1 MHTSW
6 STAEDY
12 GVQKADIAIL
22 TKKLIPLLHYIIYII
37 LLLLSERIT
46 ILLKFSD
53 VYAKPTHDILFLFFK
68 PHVWLLNWLI
78 LKLWPSGTWHR
89 VLWQTAMPQEPATF
103 SATLMMEVAGSS
115 KIIVPIYQTAAYG
128 RYQILHNIWK
138 PLFKFLILH
147 LCFNILI

>member
-1 MHTSW
+1 
-6 STAEDY
+6 
-12 GVQKADIAIL
+12 
-22 TKKLIPLLHYIIYII
+22 
-37 LLLLSERIT
+37 
-46 ILLKFSD
+46 
-53 VYAKPTHDILFLFFK
+53 
-68 PHVWLLNWLI
+68 
-78 LKLWPSGTWHR
+78 
-89 VLWQTAMPQEPATF
+89 MPQEPATF